1 MLYKIWMV
9 LTMEIH
15 SDSLVGL
22 LLTCSFPL
30 FLLAV
35 IAVAILSARSRLK
48 EASQMKRNL
57 REGVYDQSLSN
68 PRTKMTFRVKG
79 GVGLFFS
86 LVLLVA
92 ISLLIYSVG
101 KAIGFDN
108 QVYWFAIVIPFICSI
123 PTGIGILL
131 LIKYKKRKSS

>member
-1 MLYKIWMV
+1 MV

-15 SDSLVGL
+15 SDSLIGL

-48 EASQMKRNL
+48 ETSQMRRNL
-57 REGVYDQSLSN
+57 RERGDDQFLRN
-68 PRTKMTFRVKG
+68 PRTRLAFRIMG

-86 LVLLVA
+86 LVLLVV
-92 ISLLIYSVG
+92 ISLLIHSVG
-101 KAIGFDN
+101 KAVGFDN
-108 QVYWFAIVIPFICSI
+108 RVYWFAIVIPFICSI
-123 PTGIGILL
+123 A
-131 LIKYKKRKSS
+131 